1 MTAPSDR
8 RGSAVVVDIANGTR
22 VTRPTRPIPISA
34 RPRPTSEIAS
44 DPQKLLRY
52 LSDLEA
58 HIAELAALTAS
69 NMFGSG
75 VLIRNIAMVAGVSQ
89 LVEHRLRR
97 DYIGYVVTR
106 YLGAAGDY
114 PAFPIS
120 LALPTGRDASQWI
133 YLQTERDCTLD
144 VFVF

>member
-1 MTAPSDR
+1 MAGDN
-8 RGSAVVVDIANGTR
+8 RGPVTVVNIANGGRVSTPTKPAPAAAR
-22 VTRPTRPIPISA
+22 PKPTPEVTR
-34 RPRPTSEIAS
+34 
-44 DPQKLLRY
+44 DPAQLARY
-52 LSDLEA
+52 LAEVEA
-58 HIAELAALTAS
+58 RIEELARITAS
-69 NMFGSG
+69 NVFGSG

-97 DYIGYVVTR
+97 AYVGYVVTR

-120 LALPTGRDASQWI
+120 LALPTGRSSSQWI

-144 VFVF
+144 VLVF